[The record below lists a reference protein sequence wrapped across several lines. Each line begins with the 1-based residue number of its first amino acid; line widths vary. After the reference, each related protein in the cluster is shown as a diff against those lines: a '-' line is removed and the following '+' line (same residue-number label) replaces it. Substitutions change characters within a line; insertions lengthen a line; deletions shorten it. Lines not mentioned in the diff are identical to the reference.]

1 MGGYAPEFHENE
13 APTST
18 ALVVLDQLLAAHVPA
33 PAIVVDRHWNIV
45 TMNEAAGFLADLVDP
60 SLHPE
65 TPVLEVEL
73 DLDGRQLRFV
83 TTVTVFGVPLD
94 VGASELAQETFHP
107 ADESTR
113 DFLHGRL
120 RT

>member
-1 MGGYAPEFHENE
+1 M
-13 APTST
+13 
-18 ALVVLDQLLAAHVPA
+18 
-33 PAIVVDRHWNIV
+33 
-45 TMNEAAGFLADLVDP
+45 
-60 SLHPE
+60 
-65 TPVLEVEL
+65 LEVEL

-94 VGASELAQETFHP
+94 VDASELAQETFHP